1 MAANRRLIIMSLLYS
16 DGWDFVA
23 LIRFPWGHKCV
34 LQHHM
39 GWALCF
45 WCAYCHLSNWIC
57 TISLFGCSYHLHS
70 PGMESTSERPES
82 LQWYP
87 LQWLFLILFVSQR
100 KRITLGSML
109 RFPFL
114 FYFFLFYHIT
124 AMWANGF
131 WWKWDIVRTILRKF
145 PLPPSFEITSKLKEF
160 PVEGLEKWFNGEL
173 RLPVQR
179 TLIQFPE
186 PYSGSQLSLTQVL
199 RDLPSSCVF
208 LQVPLHTGYVCIDS
222 GKILIHKHKNK

>member
-1 MAANRRLIIMSLLYS
+1 MFSSATWVELYVSNVLIAIWVTEFAQSHCL
-16 DGWDFVA
+16 DA
-23 LIRFPWGHKCV
+23 LITCI
-34 LQHHM
+34 LQEWNQPVSAQSH
-39 GWALCF
+39 
-45 WCAYCHLSNWIC
+45 
-57 TISLFGCSYHLHS
+57 CS
-70 PGMESTSERPES
+70 GT
-82 LQWYP
+82 QWWEVEMP
-87 LQWLFLILFVSQR
+87 VSLQWLFLILLVSQQ

-114 FYFFLFYHIT
+114 FYFFLFYHMT

-131 WWKWDIVRTILRKF
+131 WWKWDIVRTFLRKF
-145 PLPPSFEITSKLKEF
+145 SLPLSFEITSKLKEF

-179 TLIQFPE
+179 TLIQFSE
-186 PYSGSQLSLTQVL
+186 PYSGSQPSLTQVP

-208 LQVPLHTGYVCIDS
+208 LQVLLHTSYVCIDS